1 LYIAEDYQGARMY
14 KFWSHNLLALGNEIE
29 ELEVEKRRAVDVE
42 DFDEAERIKVS
53 FKF

>member
-1 LYIAEDYQGARMY
+1 MY
-14 KFWSHNLLALGNEIE
+14 KCWSHNLLALGNEIE

-53 FKF
+53 FKFLSFVI